1 MPRDTRNRQA
11 SPRWIFLANRRLFR
25 LIHVSRTTDG
35 ILANT
40 GHTSRLWKLLEG
52 PSKTWFKN
60 MFVLVLLFL
69 EIVPKLKL
77 WWALHVLTRYFR
89 KLIQNEYFAPPVYST
104 SVRFVEQERKF
115 SVVIVKSLC
124 RYRNDWMRMP
134 DAANSG
140 TCAVRYKRP
149 AGSHRNKLG

>member
-1 MPRDTRNRQA
+1 MPRDARNRQTT
-11 SPRWIFLANRRLFR
+11 PRWIFLAKRRSFH

-35 ILANT
+35 IFAST

-69 EIVPKLKL
+69 EAVPKLKL
-77 WWALHVLTRYFR
+77 WWALNVLARYFR
-89 KLIQNEYFAPPVYST
+89 KLIQNEHFAPPVSST
-104 SVRFVEQERKF
+104 PVRFVEQERKF
-115 SVVIVKSLC
+115 CVIIVKSLC
-124 RYRNDWMRMP
+124 GYRNDWMHRP

-140 TCAVRYKRP
+140 TCAVR
-149 AGSHRNKLG
+149 